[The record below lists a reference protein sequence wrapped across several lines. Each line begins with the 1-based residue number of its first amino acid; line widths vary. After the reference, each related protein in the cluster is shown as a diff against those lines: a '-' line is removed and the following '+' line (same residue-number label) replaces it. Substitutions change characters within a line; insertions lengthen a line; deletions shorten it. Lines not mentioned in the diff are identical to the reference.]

1 MSNFCI
7 IIRVDDF
14 YLNFSKIIQ
23 INRCSQFLRKY
34 QESGYSSLIID
45 NEWYQKYSLL
55 NEDKFW
61 YLFIN
66 IN

>member
-23 INRCSQFLRKY
+23 INRCSQFLQKY

-55 NEDKFW
+55 NEDRF
-61 YLFIN
+61 
-66 IN
+66 